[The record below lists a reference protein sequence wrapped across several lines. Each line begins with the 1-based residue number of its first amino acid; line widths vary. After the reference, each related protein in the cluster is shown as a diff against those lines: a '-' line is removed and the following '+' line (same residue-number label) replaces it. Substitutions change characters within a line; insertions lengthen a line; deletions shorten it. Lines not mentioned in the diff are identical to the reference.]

1 MKDTV
6 HPQQVLPS
14 PASPAS
20 PPRLLDR
27 LGATGSLVC
36 AIHCA
41 LLPLL
46 IALLPSLGIAAW
58 LGDDFERGFVL
69 FATLLGSFTLV
80 WGYRRHRVVRALGL
94 LVPGLAALWI
104 AVAYAPLH
112 HALVPHAAVMT
123 FGGTLVGLA
132 HLANLRLNHASATR
146 GHVHSATC
154 GHLSPRADRV
164 GRIG

>member
-1 MKDTV
+1 MKAV
-6 HPQQVLPS
+6 RPQPARRPHPV
-14 PASPAS
+14 
-20 PPRLLDR
+20 LDR

-46 IALLPSLGIAAW
+46 IALLPSLGIAVW

-104 AVAYAPLH
+104 AVSYAPLH
-112 HALVPHAAVMT
+112 HALVPHAA
-123 FGGTLVGLA
+123 A
-132 HLANLRLNHASATR
+132 
-146 GHVHSATC
+146 
-154 GHLSPRADRV
+154 
-164 GRIG
+164 